1 MEKNNIKKREEQLK
15 DFPQK
20 TTTQEID
27 GCKYIVHSHFVGE
40 KDLDEVMKNI
50 AFETALNSSL
60 ITA

>member
-50 AFETALNSSL
+50 ALETA
-60 ITA
+60 